1 MLVRFFLFLFLGIVS
16 VSLGCYSTS
25 RRAGTF
31 ENGSREVRLTYVF
44 SVKDI
49 PPNSSKITIWTP
61 IPGSDSRQ
69 KVKDFKVTCLYP
81 YTLYTEPEYGN
92 RILKVEA
99 AGKLP
104 EKIEV
109 KLEYTVQR
117 SADKMPEGK
126 RAEMLDEESLKR
138 YLSADRLVPIDG
150 RIAEGARKVVRKDMA
165 PLQKARA
172 IYNYV
177 VETMKYDKSGQGWG
191 RGDALYACDARK
203 GNCTDFHSL
212 FIGMARAS
220 GIPARFIMGLP
231 LPTGSNNGEIPSYHC
246 WAEFYV
252 KGLGWIPVDA
262 SEACKHPEKKE
273 FFFGGLDENRVAF
286 TLGRDI
292 RIDPAVEPLN
302 YLIYPYVVVDGEA
315 YAKVDWKIGFEN
327 SVN

>member
-1 MLVRFFLFLFLGIVS
+1 M
-16 VSLGCYSTS
+16 
-25 RRAGTF
+25 
-31 ENGSREVRLTYVF
+31 TYVF

-49 PPNSSKITIWTP
+49 PPGSSKITIWTP

-92 RILKVEA
+92 RILKVET
-99 AGKLP
+99 AGKVP

-109 KLEYTVQR
+109 KLEFAVSRMALKKEEKETPI
-117 SADKMPEGK
+117 PEGLQ
-126 RAEMLDEESLKR
+126 ELSLKR

-150 RIAEGARKVVRKDMA
+150 RIAEEARKVVRKDMA

-177 VETMKYDKSGQGWG
+177 VETMKYDKSGEGWG
-191 RGDALYACDARK
+191 RGDALYACDARQ

-212 FIGMARAS
+212 LIGMARAS

-231 LPTGSNNGEIPSYHC
+231 LPAGSNNGEIPSYHC

-302 YLIYPYVVVDGEA
+302 YLIYPYVVVDGET
-315 YAKVDWKIGFEN
+315 YAKVDWRIGFEN
-327 SVN
+327 DVN